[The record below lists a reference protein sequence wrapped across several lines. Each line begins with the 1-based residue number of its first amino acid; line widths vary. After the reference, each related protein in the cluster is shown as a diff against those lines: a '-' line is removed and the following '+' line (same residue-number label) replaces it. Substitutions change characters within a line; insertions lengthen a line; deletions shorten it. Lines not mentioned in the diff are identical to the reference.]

1 MTEKFES
8 KFHRWYVGGQGE
20 IEEKTHIA
28 LESSPIVRGITYEQ
42 VLREYRKYV
51 NDPSAELPESVLQAF
66 LLEKPRTE
74 NDRKT

>member
-42 VLREYRKYV
+42 VLREYRKYANAKTKMTTV
-51 NDPSAELPESVLQAF
+51 
-66 LLEKPRTE
+66 KKRKK
-74 NDRKT
+74 RKTTIATMKFRR